1 MWVITANSHLYHH
14 LGGEFGGLVK
24 HIGVHSSKVICMR
37 TVEGIFVEGI
47 LYNSKQFNKNVIRLG
62 NLPSA
67 LAECR

>member
-1 MWVITANSHLYHH
+1 MQVITANSHLYYH

-24 HIGVHSSKVICMR
+24 RIGMHSSKVMCMC

-62 NLPSA
+62 NLQLA